1 MPNKFESPAGWAPPG
16 AQFQNRGGAGRT
28 LAGVLFGLVLTPIGI
43 AFAAKGGAD
52 IRYWVIVGAVT
63 DRWTAALEI
72 VGGSLLLML
81 VVVLAAYSPL
91 GTAVAGLVWGILPG
105 VLHILYPDETF
116 GLIADLPWVND
127 ALLVALHAWVTYGFA
142 LISGFMLLGAGLV
155 GVVRR
160 K

>member
-16 AQFQNRGGAGRT
+16 SQFQSRGIAGNT
-28 LAGVLFGLVLTPIGI
+28 VGGVLFGLLLTPIGI

-72 VGGSLLLML
+72 IGGSLILLL
-81 VVVLAAYSPL
+81 VVVAAAFSPI

-105 VLHILYPDETF
+105 ILHLLFPDETF
-116 GLIADLPWVND
+116 ALIANLTFLNSEMQ
-127 ALLVALHAWVTYGFA
+127 VALHAWVTYGFA
-142 LISGFMLLGAGLV
+142 LVSGFMLLGAGIV
-155 GVVRR
+155 GTLRR
-160 K
+160 R